1 MNKGCLITFE
11 GLDGSGKSTMAY
23 KTFKY
28 LAENMVQC
36 ALESEPTSKFKEL
49 IVNDTKLTAEAEAF
63 LFLADRI
70 QHIEETIKPYLQQG
84 LVVIIDR
91 YMDSTYAYQC
101 FAGMNK
107 YTSIVET
114 VNKDASI
121 TPDLTFYLDI
131 PVEVSNNRARV
142 KNKFEYKPDIY
153 KRNVKNGYDFLAK
166 KENRFIT
173 IDATKPEEEVWN
185 IIKQHLD
192 EVIAK
197 VKHK

>member
-1 MNKGCLITFE
+1 MNKGYLITFE

-23 KTFKY
+23 RAFKY
-28 LAENMVQC
+28 LAENMIQC

-70 QHIEETIKPYLQQG
+70 QHIEERIKPYLQQG
-84 LVVIIDR
+84 SIVIIDR

-107 YTSIVET
+107 YTSIIET
-114 VNKDASI
+114 INKDASI
-121 TPDLTFYLDI
+121 KPDLTFYLNI
-131 PVEVSNNRARV
+131 PVETSNERAKI
-142 KNKFEYKPDIY
+142 KNKFENKSDIY

-166 KENRFIT
+166 KEDRFVI
-173 IDATKPEEEVWN
+173 IDATKSEEEVWN
-185 IIKQHLD
+185 LIKKRLDNIISSLK
-192 EVIAK
+192 K
-197 VKHK
+197 K